1 LPDVTT
7 GQVVGKPTDIN
18 SLPSPPHVTK
28 ISKVF
33 KGILIED
40 SLENYLNKVNVSIC
54 QLLLFLDI
62 SDIAKHVEKQY
73 YTDKDWHF
81 KYDVAAMIK
90 FAIVKF
96 FRQDPYKKIVL
107 SEEEAWQLGFQEKD
121 GKTLI
126 PSGGT
131 LHHFVKYRLNVEGI
145 NEIMMMVGEKIS
157 KLIEAK
163 DAKLDSTPLEAS
175 RYDFFSDFNPHYG
188 CKMDKAHITMIGTF
202 PIFMN
207 YTDGLVGDSPQLPL
221 HIAALIKMNVKINEY
236 CLDGGYDSFENHAEI
251 WYKLKAKPLISLSV
265 NAVINEAGEVERLG
279 HWANKMWKQGGS
291 KHMKIDDMLRFLYEK
306 GRIEQVG
313 MYLRNENLKDK
324 SFPDSYKLRSE
335 CERIHGH
342 IKNTVKFNV
351 RRVMEESKE
360 LYSKFSFVVY
370 QLLLLTNLQN
380 GVKSTHSFKSYI

>member
-1 LPDVTT
+1 M
-7 GQVVGKPTDIN
+7 N
-18 SLPSPPHVTK
+18 K
-28 ISKVF
+28 I
-33 KGILIED
+33 
-40 SLENYLNKVNVSIC
+40 NVSIC
-54 QLLLFLDI
+54 QFLLFLDI

-126 PSGGT
+126 PSGG
-131 LHHFVKYRLNVEGI
+131 
-145 NEIMMMVGEKIS
+145 
-157 KLIEAK
+157 
-163 DAKLDSTPLEAS
+163 
-175 RYDFFSDFNPHYG
+175 
-188 CKMDKAHITMIGTF
+188 
-202 PIFMN
+202 
-207 YTDGLVGDSPQLPL
+207 
-221 HIAALIKMNVKINEY
+221 
-236 CLDGGYDSFENHAEI
+236 
-251 WYKLKAKPLISLSV
+251 
-265 NAVINEAGEVERLG
+265 
-279 HWANKMWKQGGS
+279 HWANKMWKEGGS

-351 RRVMEESKE
+351 RRIMEESKE

-380 GVKSTHSFKSYI
+380 KVKSTHSFKSYI

>member
-1 LPDVTT
+1 M
-7 GQVVGKPTDIN
+7 I
-18 SLPSPPHVTK
+18 K

-33 KGILIED
+33 KGVLIED

-54 QLLLFLDI
+54 QLLFFLDI

-73 YTDKDWHF
+73 YTDKNWHF

-90 FAIVKF
+90 FSIVKF
-96 FRQDPYKKIVL
+96 FRQQPYKKIVL
-107 SEEEAWQLGFQEKD
+107 SEEEAWLLGFQDKD
-121 GKTLI
+121 GKTLM

-145 NEIMMMVGEKIS
+145 NEIMMMVGEKLCKFID
-157 KLIEAK
+157 AK

-202 PIFMN
+202 PVFMN
-207 YTDGLVGDSPQLPL
+207 YTDGLVGDSPQLPV
-221 HIAALIKMNVKINEY
+221 HIAALIKMNAKINEY
-236 CLDGGYDSFENHAEI
+236 WLDGGYDSFENHADI
-251 WYKLKAKPLISLSV
+251 WYELKAKPLISLPV
-265 NAVINEAGEVERLG
+265 DAVINEEGEVQRLD
-279 HWANKMWKQGGS
+279 HWANKMWKLGGS
-291 KHMKIDDMLRFLYEK
+291 KQMKIDDKLRFLYDN
-306 GRIEQVG
+306 GRKEQVG
-313 MYLRNENLKDK
+313 MYLRNQNLKDK
-324 SFPDSYKLRSE
+324 SSPDSYNLREE

-360 LYSKFSFVVY
+360 LYSKFNFVVY

-380 GVKSTHSFKSYI
+380 KVKSTHSFKIYI

>member
-1 LPDVTT
+1 M
-7 GQVVGKPTDIN
+7 
-18 SLPSPPHVTK
+18 TK
-28 ISKVF
+28 VSKVF
-33 KGILIED
+33 KGILVED

-54 QLLLFLDI
+54 QLLFFLDI

-96 FRQDPYKKIVL
+96 FRQQPYKKTVL
-107 SEEEAWQLGFQEKD
+107 SEEEAWLLGFQDKD

-145 NEIMMMVGEKIS
+145 DEIMMVVGEKII
-157 KLIEAK
+157 KLIDSR

-175 RYDFFSDFNPHYG
+175 RYDFFSDFNPHYE
-188 CKMDKAHITMIGTF
+188 CKMDKAHITMIGTY

-207 YTDGLVGDSPQLPL
+207 YTDGLVGDSPQVPL
-221 HIAALIKMNVKINEY
+221 HIAALIKMNAKLNEY

-251 WYKLKAKPLISLSV
+251 WYKLKAKPLISLPID
-265 NAVINEAGEVERLG
+265 AVINKEGEVERLG
-279 HWANKMWKQGGS
+279 HWANKMWKLGGS
-291 KHMKIDDMLRFLYEK
+291 KHMKIDDMLRFLYK
-306 GRIEQVG
+306 NGRIEQVG
-313 MYLRNENLKDK
+313 MYLRNQNLTDE
-324 SFPDSYKLRSE
+324 SFPDSYKLRKE

-342 IKNTVKFNV
+342 IKNTVKFDV

-360 LYSKFSFVVY
+360 LYSKFNFVVY

-380 GVKSTHSFKSYI
+380 GIKDTHTLGKYI

>member
-1 LPDVTT
+1 M
-7 GQVVGKPTDIN
+7 
-18 SLPSPPHVTK
+18 SPHVTK
-28 ISKVF
+28 ILKVF
-33 KGILIED
+33 KGIPIED
-40 SLENYLNKVNVSIC
+40 SLENYLNKINVSIC

-96 FRQDPYKKIVL
+96 FRQQPYKKIVL
-107 SEEEAWQLGFQEKD
+107 SEEEAWMLGFQDKD
-121 GKTLI
+121 GKTLV

-131 LHHFVKYRLNVEGI
+131 LHHFVKYRLNVYGI
-145 NEIMMMVGEKIS
+145 SEVMMMVGEKIS
-157 KLIEAK
+157 KFIEAK

-175 RYDFFSDFNPHYG
+175 RYDYFSDFNPHYG

-207 YTDGLVGDSPQLPL
+207 YTDGLAGDSPQLPV

-236 CLDGGYDSFENHAEI
+236 WLDGGYDSFENHANI
-251 WYKLKAKPLISLSV
+251 WYKLKAKPLISLPV
-265 NAVINEAGEVERLG
+265 DAVSNKEGESERLG
-279 HWANKMWKQGGS
+279 HWANKMWKLGGS
-291 KHMKIDDMLRFLYEK
+291 KQMKVDDMLRFLYEK

-313 MYLRNENLKDK
+313 MYLRNQNLKDK
-324 SFPDSYKLRSE
+324 SSPDSYNLRKE

-351 RRVMEESKE
+351 RRIMEESKE
-360 LYSKFSFVVY
+360 LYAKFNFVAY

-380 GVKSTHSFKSYI
+380 KVKSTHSFGIYI

>member
-1 LPDVTT
+1 M
-7 GQVVGKPTDIN
+7 
-18 SLPSPPHVTK
+18 TK

-33 KGILIED
+33 KGILVQD

-81 KYDVAAMIK
+81 KYDVSAMIK

-131 LHHFVKYRLNVEGI
+131 LHHFVKYRLNVDGI
-145 NEIMMMVGEKIS
+145 DEIMMMVGEKIS

-163 DAKLDSTPLEAS
+163 DAKMDSTPLEAS
-175 RYDFFSDFNPHYG
+175 RYDYFSDFNPHYG

-251 WYKLKAKPLISLSV
+251 WYKLK
-265 NAVINEAGEVERLG
+265 
-279 HWANKMWKQGGS
+279 
-291 KHMKIDDMLRFLYEK
+291 
-306 GRIEQVG
+306 
-313 MYLRNENLKDK
+313 DK

-351 RRVMEESKE
+351 RRIMEESKE

-380 GVKSTHSFKSYI
+380 RVKSTHSFKSYI